1 MLIMNGL
8 DNTLSQEIIDM
19 LPEGCRDCSV
29 ARFTMQ
35 SMVTLEDTLG
45 KSPAEVAEHIRQNCS
60 GWQGEEGPP
69 ENIVRAFGQPALA
82 LSAMIEENC
91 PYSKVS
97 SNS

>member
-1 MLIMNGL
+1 MLDMNEV
-8 DNTLSQEIIDM
+8 DNLLTQEIIDL

-35 SMVTLEDTLG
+35 STVTFKDTLG
-45 KSPAEVAEHIRQNCS
+45 KDPAEVAEHIRENCS

-69 ENIVRAFGQPALA
+69 ENVVRAFGQPALA

-91 PYSKVS
+91 PYSQAS